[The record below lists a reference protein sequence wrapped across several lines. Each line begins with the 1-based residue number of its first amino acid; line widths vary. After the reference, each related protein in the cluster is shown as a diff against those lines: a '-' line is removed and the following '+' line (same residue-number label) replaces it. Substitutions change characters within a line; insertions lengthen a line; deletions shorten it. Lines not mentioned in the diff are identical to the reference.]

1 MLIVAKLLKI
11 IFKYK
16 FFKKYYFK
24 LYTSVINP
32 LKLFKNVNTTVNY
45 GNDLKI
51 NLDVNEWIQQQI
63 FFFGIYDINGISY
76 LRNTL
81 KTGDVF
87 IDIGANIGSYSL
99 IASELVKDKGKVIS
113 FEPTKLCYR
122 KLNDNISLNKLNN
135 IKTEKLAVYHQS
147 GFINLH
153 ISNSDNLGMS
163 SILHHDAEIGNIE
176 KVETITLDKYI
187 IDNKISKINL
197 IKLDIEGAEYY
208 ALKGM
213 LNTLEKYKPNIIIEI
228 SPDVLSS
235 GEISRDDILNLLKSI
250 NYFPNKINENG
261 EIYPFNEI
269 DDSYYDFVFIHN
281 TNI

>member
-1 MLIVAKLLKI
+1 MLIVAKILKL
-11 IFKYK
+11 IFINN
-16 FFKKYYFK
+16 FFRKYYFK
-24 LYTSVINP
+24 LYTSIIKP
-32 LKLFKNVNTTVNY
+32 LNLFKNVHTVGNY
-45 GNDLKI
+45 GKNLKI

-81 KTGDVF
+81 KSGDVF

-99 IASELVKDKGKVIS
+99 IASELVKDTGKVIS

-122 KLNDNISLNKLNN
+122 KLNDNISLNNLKN
-135 IKTEKLAVYHQS
+135 IKTEKLAVYHQA

-163 SILHHDAEIGNIE
+163 SILHHDAEIGDVE
-176 KVETITLDKYI
+176 KVESITLDKYI
-187 IDNKISKINL
+187 IDNNISRINL

-213 LNTLEKYKPNIIIEI
+213 LNTLKKYKPNIIIEI

-235 GEISRDDILNLLKSI
+235 GDISKDDILNLLRSI
-250 NYFPNKINENG
+250 YYFPFKIKENG

-269 DDSYYDFVFIHN
+269 DDSYYDFVFIHKM
-281 TNI
+281 NI

>member
-1 MLIVAKLLKI
+1 
-11 IFKYK
+11 
-16 FFKKYYFK
+16 
-24 LYTSVINP
+24 
-32 LKLFKNVNTTVNY
+32 
-45 GNDLKI
+45 
-51 NLDVNEWIQQQI
+51 
-63 FFFGIYDINGISY
+63 
-76 LRNTL
+76 
-81 KTGDVF
+81 
-87 IDIGANIGSYSL
+87 
-99 IASELVKDKGKVIS
+99 
-113 FEPTKLCYR
+113 
-122 KLNDNISLNKLNN
+122 
-135 IKTEKLAVYHQS
+135 
-147 GFINLH
+147 
-153 ISNSDNLGMS
+153 MS